1 MANWPLWG
9 SDSHDTGGGGRP
21 AGCETGLGLLSSIS
35 RPMACELELDNVA
48 RLANVISQR
57 VEKMVKLSAWPNAV
71 QQAGE
76 RSRMV
81 FYLAR
86 WQSLA
91 SGLAMVYLC

>member
-1 MANWPLWG
+1 
-9 SDSHDTGGGGRP
+9 
-21 AGCETGLGLLSSIS
+21 
-35 RPMACELELDNVA
+35 
-48 RLANVISQR
+48 
-57 VEKMVKLSAWPNAV
+57 VEKMVKPSAWPNAV

-86 WQSLA
+86 WQSWA